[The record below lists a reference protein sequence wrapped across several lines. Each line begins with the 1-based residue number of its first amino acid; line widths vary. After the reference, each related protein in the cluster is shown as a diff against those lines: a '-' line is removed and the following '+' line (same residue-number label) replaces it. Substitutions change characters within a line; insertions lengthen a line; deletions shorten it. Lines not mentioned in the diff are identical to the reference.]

1 MLLAMADTAT
11 KSRSQVKLHT
21 VKVTPI
27 SAGKK
32 STDKNGGSHSSGN
45 GANSPNGSR
54 PDSDSQERI
63 PFEDVV
69 NRGLDLAETGIGLGV
84 NIVARLGSIFKD
96 QVFDKINTADMIN
109 TVMNNAQAG
118 PPQGEAPQ
126 TAPPNQP
133 PPGSEST
140 AAEPAGYL
148 FNRLALYP
156 GGSAYVSFSINNDSL
171 TAAKH
176 IELAV
181 ESFVGEAN
189 QHTIDSTAFSLTPA
203 KTAIAPADFEKF
215 VLTGSIPED
224 APPDVYHGRV
234 IVTETQTYRIPVV
247 LVISRSQDLAS
258 RSTTQTTGQQR
269 EPQTEPQD

>member
-1 MLLAMADTAT
+1 MADTAT
-11 KSRSQVKLHT
+11 KSRSQVRLHT

-32 STDKNGGSHSSGN
+32 SADNNGGHSSAN
-45 GANSPNGSR
+45 GASNAKGAR
-54 PDSDSQERI
+54 PDHDPQERI

-84 NIVARLGSIFKD
+84 NIVARLGTIFKD

-109 TVMNNAQAG
+109 TVMNSAQTDQ
-118 PPQGEAPQ
+118 PRGEAQ
-126 TAPPNQP
+126 QSAPPTQP
-133 PPGSEST
+133 APDSEST

-156 GGSAYVSFSINNDSL
+156 GGNAYVSFSINNDSL

-176 IELAV
+176 IELTV
-181 ESFVGEAN
+181 ESFMGEAT
-189 QHTIDSTAFSLTPA
+189 QYTIDSTAFSLTPA

-215 VLTGSIPED
+215 VLTGSIPGD
-224 APPDVYHGRV
+224 TPPDIYHGRV

-247 LVISRSQDLAS
+247 LVISRSQDPAP
-258 RSTTQTTGQQR
+258 RPTTQMTGQQHKT
-269 EPQTEPQD
+269 QTEPQD